1 MDYSEYLIIYVSTY
15 VNNIIILM
23 LHTETLF
30 GVKLK
35 KISESITSQ
44 IAKLLIKQNV
54 DFEPRALPV
63 LLVLKEKESASIN
76 EISAILGMTH
86 PAIVQIAN
94 HLNKV
99 GFIKHNK
106 STIDKRITLLEL
118 TEKGTGNLT
127 LLEPLIDCI
136 RDTIKSIINEIDS
149 NLIYSISKL
158 GKAIGNNILM
168 NRVLDELRQKDLTE
182 ITIVPFK
189 RKYKSDFIRINR
201 EWLKKYFENERLEK
215 EDERLLTNPE
225 KEIINKGGEI
235 FFAILNNKVVG
246 TCAVI
251 KIDDFSFE
259 LAKMGVTEKA
269 QGKQIGKKLA
279 LTSIG
284 YAVEKGAVKLTLSTS
299 IKLVV
304 AFNLYKKLGFKEK
317 MKKDDRRYKRA
328 LIYMELDLS
337 V

>member
-1 MDYSEYLIIYVSTY
+1 
-15 VNNIIILM
+15 M
-23 LHTETLF
+23 LDTDILF

-54 DFEPRALPV
+54 EFEPRALPV

-118 TEKGTGNLT
+118 TEKGTRNLT
-127 LLEPLIDCI
+127 LLEPLIVGI
-136 RDTIKSIINEIDS
+136 QNTVKSIINEIDS

-201 EWLKKYFENERLEK
+201 EWLKKYFEDEGLEK
-215 EDERLLTNPE
+215 EDERLLNNPE

-279 LTSIG
+279 LTAIG
-284 YAVEKGAVKLTLSTS
+284 YAVDKGVVKLKLYTS
-299 IKLVV
+299 EKLV
-304 AFNLYKKLGFKEK
+304 AAINLYKNLGFKEK
-317 MKKDDRRYKRA
+317 VKKDDRRYKRA

-337 V
+337 G

>member
-1 MDYSEYLIIYVSTY
+1 MVAAEI
-15 VNNIIILM
+15 
-23 LHTETLF
+23 HF

-35 KISESITSQ
+35 KISESISSQ
-44 IAKLLIKQNV
+44 IAKLLIQQNV
-54 DFEPRALPV
+54 EFEPRALPV
-63 LLVLKEKESASIN
+63 LLVLKEKKYLNIN

-99 GFIKHNK
+99 GFINYNK

-118 TEKGTGNLT
+118 TEKGTRNLT
-127 LLEPLIDCI
+127 LLEPLIVGI
-136 RDTIKSIINEIDS
+136 RDTIKSIINKIDI
-149 NLIYSISKL
+149 NLNYSISKL
-158 GKAIGNNILM
+158 SKAIGNNILM

-235 FFAILNNKVVG
+235 FFAILNNEVVG

-259 LAKMGVTEKA
+259 LAKMGVTGKA

-299 IKLVV
+299 IKLVA

>member
-1 MDYSEYLIIYVSTY
+1 
-15 VNNIIILM
+15 M
-23 LHTETLF
+23 LDTDTLF

-44 IAKLLIKQNV
+44 IAKLLIEQNV
-54 DFEPRALPV
+54 EFEPRALPV
-63 LLVLKEKESASIN
+63 LLVLKEKESVNIN
-76 EISAILGMTH
+76 EIAEILGMTH

-118 TEKGTGNLT
+118 TEKGTRNLT
-127 LLEPLIDCI
+127 LLEPLIVGI
-136 RDTIKSIINEIDS
+136 QNTIKSIINEIDS

-168 NRVLDELRQKDLTE
+168 NRVLDELRQKDLAE

-189 RKYKSDFIRINR
+189 RKYKSDFKLINR
-201 EWLKKYFENERLEK
+201 EWLKKYFEDEGLEK
-215 EDERLLTNPE
+215 EDERFLNNPE

-235 FFAILNNKVVG
+235 FFAILNNKIVG

-279 LTSIG
+279 LTAIG
-284 YAVEKGAVKLTLSTS
+284 YAVDKGVVKLILYTS
-299 IKLVV
+299 VKLV
-304 AFNLYKKLGFKEK
+304 AAINLYKNLGFKEK
-317 MKKDDRRYKRA
+317 VKKDDRRYKRA

-337 V
+337 G

>member
-1 MDYSEYLIIYVSTY
+1 
-15 VNNIIILM
+15 M
-23 LHTETLF
+23 LNSDILF

-35 KISESITSQ
+35 KISESISSQ
-44 IAKLLIKQNV
+44 IAKLLIQQNV
-54 DFEPRALPV
+54 EFEPRALPV
-63 LLVLKEKESASIN
+63 LLVLKEKKSVNIN
-76 EISAILGMTH
+76 EIAAILGMTH

-127 LLEPLIDCI
+127 LLEPLIVGI
-136 RDTIKSIINEIDS
+136 RATIKSIINEIDI
-149 NLIYSISKL
+149 NLNYSISKL
-158 GKAIGNNILM
+158 SEAIGNNILM
-168 NRVLDELRQKDLTE
+168 NRVLDELSQRDLTE

-201 EWLKKYFENERLEK
+201 EWLKKYFEDEGLEK
-215 EDERLLTNPE
+215 EDERLLNNPE

-235 FFAILNNKVVG
+235 FFAILNNEVVG
-246 TCAVI
+246 TCALI
-251 KIDDFSFE
+251 KINDYSFE
-259 LAKMGVTEKA
+259 LAKMGVTKKA
-269 QGKQIGKKLA
+269 QGKQIGKKLT

-284 YAVEKGAVKLTLSTS
+284 YAVEQGAVKLILSTS
-299 IKLVV
+299 IKLV
-304 AFNLYKKLGFKEK
+304 AALNLYKKLGFKEK
-317 MKKDDRRYKRA
+317 VKKDDRRYKRA

-337 V
+337 EE

>member
-1 MDYSEYLIIYVSTY
+1 MVAAEI
-15 VNNIIILM
+15 
-23 LHTETLF
+23 HF

-35 KISESITSQ
+35 KISESISSQ
-44 IAKLLIKQNV
+44 IAKLLIQQNV
-54 DFEPRALPV
+54 EFEPRALPV
-63 LLVLKEKESASIN
+63 LLVLKEKKYLNIN

-106 STIDKRITLLEL
+106 STIDKRVTLLEL
-118 TEKGTGNLT
+118 TEKGTRNLT
-127 LLEPLIDCI
+127 LLEPLIICI
-136 RDTIKSIINEIDS
+136 RETIKSIVNEIDI

-158 GKAIGNNILM
+158 SESIGNNILM
-168 NRVLDELRQKDLTE
+168 NRVLDELRQKDLIE
-182 ITIVPFK
+182 IIIVPFK
-189 RKYKSDFIRINR
+189 RKYKSDFKRINR
-201 EWLKKYFENERLEK
+201 EWLKKYFEDKGFEK
-215 EDERLLTNPE
+215 EDERLLNNPE

-235 FFAILNNKVVG
+235 FFAILNNEVVG

-259 LAKMGVTEKA
+259 LAKMGVTEKV

-279 LTSIG
+279 LTAIG
-284 YAVEKGAVKLTLSTS
+284 YAVDMGVVKLTLYTS
-299 IKLVV
+299 VKLV
-304 AFNLYKKLGFKEK
+304 AAINLYKNLGFKEK
-317 MKKDDRRYKRA
+317 VKKDDRRYKRA

-337 V
+337 E

>member
-1 MDYSEYLIIYVSTY
+1 
-15 VNNIIILM
+15 M
-23 LHTETLF
+23 LDTDILF

-35 KISESITSQ
+35 KISESISSQ

-63 LLVLKEKESASIN
+63 LLVLKEKESVSIN

-106 STIDKRITLLEL
+106 STIDKRVTLLEL
-118 TEKGTGNLT
+118 TEKGTRNLT
-127 LLEPLIDCI
+127 LLEPLIICI
-136 RDTIKSIINEIDS
+136 RETIKSIVNEIDI

-158 GKAIGNNILM
+158 SESIGNNIFM
-168 NRVLDELRQKDLTE
+168 NRVLDELRQKDLIE
-182 ITIVPFK
+182 IIIVPFK
-189 RKYKSDFIRINR
+189 RKYKSDFKRINR
-201 EWLKKYFENERLEK
+201 EWLKKYFEDEGFEK
-215 EDERLLTNPE
+215 EDERLLNNPE

-235 FFAILNNKVVG
+235 FFAILNNEVVG

-259 LAKMGVTEKA
+259 LAKMGVTEKV
-269 QGKQIGKKLA
+269 QEKQIGKKLA
-279 LTSIG
+279 LTAIG
-284 YAVEKGAVKLTLSTS
+284 YAVDMGVVKLTLYTS
-299 IKLVV
+299 VKLV
-304 AFNLYKKLGFKEK
+304 AAINLYKNLGFKEK
-317 MKKDDRRYKRA
+317 VKKDDRRYKRA

-337 V
+337 E